1 MNPTRSTSRHTV
13 IKMSK
18 LKDKKRVLKVATEK
32 QIVLYKG
39 MPIRLLTDFSVE
51 MMEELHSL
59 DPRRQELLEARFT
72 GVGVSKVSKMMIMN
86 TAHSQL

>member
-1 MNPTRSTSRHTV
+1 MNPTRSTSRHAV

-18 LKDKKRVLKVATEK
+18 LKDKKRILKVATEK

-51 MMEELHSL
+51 NLQAKTE
-59 DPRRQELLEARFT
+59 
-72 GVGVSKVSKMMIMN
+72 
-86 TAHSQL
+86 